1 MKKKLLILAL
11 LAAFAASLFGC
22 GAGQKELP
30 EPVPQDPVQE
40 EPVPENT
47 PEAPA
52 HNWTEDYREV
62 LDDFYEFIFEA
73 DSDEEELYGSI
84 GVSEVLHL
92 NERIDTLKRVGYAF
106 EDLTGDG
113 IPELLIGAIDPDS
126 SERRGSEI
134 YCACSCTDG
143 TPRGL
148 LQGWARS
155 SYQLMD
161 DGSFF
166 YRGSGGA
173 MYGGFGK
180 FTLNE
185 DASELVCDDFY
196 FFEPDGETYDGFVFY
211 HNTSGIWDMSVSDVM
226 ELDDDAFW
234 ALADG
239 MEDHV
244 SSVVFTPFA
253 EYFDEEVRIQP
264 ADEVVSGT
272 VPAKTVTLSDAA
284 PQMQLVLFA
293 EDRVTDLRILAQNPK
308 ELDAN
313 GFPQYT
319 SELYRQDELTA
330 DDPLAVTL
338 CFIGDIPNYAI
349 SYVDSEGETELF
361 AIAESGMDGLIFLME
376 L

>member
-1 MKKKLLILAL
+1 MKKKLLILAM
-11 LAAFAASLFGC
+11 LAAFSASLFGC
-22 GAGQKELP
+22 GAGKGNTP
-30 EPVPQDPVQE
+30 ESAPQDPVQE
-40 EPVPENT
+40 EPIPENT

-73 DSDEEELYGSI
+73 DPDSEELYGSV

-92 NERIDTLKRVGYAF
+92 SERIDTLKRVGYAI
-106 EDLTGDG
+106 EDLTDDG

-126 SERRGSEI
+126 PERRGSEI
-134 YCACSCTDG
+134 YCAYSCTDG

-155 SYQLMD
+155 SYQLTD

-196 FFEPDGETYDGFVFY
+196 FFEPDGEAYDGFVFY

-226 ELDDDAFW
+226 DLPDDEFW
-234 ALADG
+234 ALADK
-239 MEDHV
+239 MEAHV
-244 SSVVFTPFA
+244 SSVVFTPFV
-253 EYFDEEVRIQP
+253 EYFDEEVRVQP
-264 ADEVVSGT
+264 ADEVYGSA
-272 VPAKTVTLSDAA
+272 PAKAVKLSESE
-284 PQMQLVLFA
+284 PQTQLVFFA
-293 EDRVTDLRILAQNPK
+293 EDRVTDFRILAQNPK
-308 ELDAN
+308 ELDES

-319 SELYRQDELTA
+319 SELYRQAELTA
-330 DDPLAVTL
+330 DKPLAVTL

-361 AIAESGMDGLIFLME
+361 AIAQSGMDGLIFLME